1 MTDFPHDGRHR
12 SVLHPSALDNWAV
25 AIATALVAL
34 IVLGVL
40 PHVAG

>member
-1 MTDFPHDGRHR
+1 MSDFPHERR
-12 SVLHPSALDNWAV
+12 SVLTPTRLDNWAV

-40 PHVAG
+40 PHLAG

>member
-1 MTDFPHDGRHR
+1 MTDLSHERP
-12 SVLHPSALDNWAV
+12 SVLEPSALDNWAV

-40 PHVAG
+40 PHLAG

>member
-1 MTDFPHDGRHR
+1 MTDFPHERQT
-12 SVLHPSALDNWAV
+12 VLQRDALDNWAV

-40 PHVAG
+40 PHLSW

>member
-1 MTDFPHDGRHR
+1 MTDFPHERR
-12 SVLHPSALDNWAV
+12 SAVAPTAPDNWAL

-40 PHVAG
+40 PHLAG

>member
-1 MTDFPHDGRHR
+1 MTDFPHESR
-12 SVLHPSALDNWAV
+12 SVPQRGALDNWAV

-40 PHVAG
+40 PHLSW

>member
-1 MTDFPHDGRHR
+1 MTDFPHNDRR

-25 AIATALVAL
+25 AVATALVAL

>member
-1 MTDFPHDGRHR
+1 MTDFPHERR
-12 SVLHPSALDNWAV
+12 SAVAPTALDSWVV

-40 PHVAG
+40 PHLAG

>member
-1 MTDFPHDGRHR
+1 MTDFPHDRRRGA
-12 SVLHPSALDNWAV
+12 LEPTALDTWAV

-40 PHVAG
+40 PHLAG

>member
-1 MTDFPHDGRHR
+1 MTDLPHERQ
-12 SVLHPSALDNWAV
+12 SVLQPGALDNWAV

-40 PHVAG
+40 PHLPW

>member
-1 MTDFPHDGRHR
+1 MTDFPHDRR
-12 SVLHPSALDNWAV
+12 SILQPSALDNRAV

-40 PHVAG
+40 PHLPL

>member
-1 MTDFPHDGRHR
+1 MTDFPHERR
-12 SVLHPSALDNWAV
+12 RVLAPTALDNWAL

-40 PHVAG
+40 PHLAG

>member
-1 MTDFPHDGRHR
+1 MTDFSHDERR

-40 PHVAG
+40 PHLAG

>member
-1 MTDFPHDGRHR
+1 MTDLTRDPQRFLARF
-12 SVLHPSALDNWAV
+12 SLDTWAV

-40 PHVAG
+40 PHISW

>member
-1 MTDFPHDGRHR
+1 MTDFPHERR
-12 SVLHPSALDNWAV
+12 SVLQPSAFDNWAV

-40 PHVAG
+40 PHLPS